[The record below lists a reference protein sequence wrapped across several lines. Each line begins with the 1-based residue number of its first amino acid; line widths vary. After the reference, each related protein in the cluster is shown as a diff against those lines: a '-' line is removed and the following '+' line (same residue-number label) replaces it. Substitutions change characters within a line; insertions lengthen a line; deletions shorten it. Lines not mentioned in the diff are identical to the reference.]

1 MDHPSKEWKDET
13 DYPTKLKE
21 DRRCFIYKDI
31 KFIGL
36 NENDKFDFY
45 KCFRWE
51 FNRTRIYLGQ
61 VFQHNKKEFP
71 FYHEGFPSNSY
82 LSYSLEERNEWKIL
96 ENLSEIEDSDTLS
109 KDFVGTNY
117 VSEILGSKIPS
128 TAVDITLEISPDL
141 NMKDLKNFFLDNLVK
156 IKKKIDD
163 RKNDMIADGYIFPEP
178 KNFRHIARL
187 KSKLKVLGCYRLYSC
202 VGLAW
207 SSVAKE
213 YELSEKASERR
224 FRSDCKKLLP
234 GLPFD

>member
-21 DRRCFIYKDI
+21 DRRCFIDKDI

-61 VFQHNKKEFP
+61 VFQYNERNFHFTTKAFLRRV
-71 FYHEGFPSNSY
+71 F

-96 ENLSEIEDSDTLS
+96 ENLSEIEESDSLS

-117 VSEILGSKIPS
+117 VSEIFGSKIPS
-128 TAVDITLEISPDL
+128 TAVDITLEVSDL
-141 NMKDLKNFFLDNLVK
+141 NMKGLKNFFLNNLVK
-156 IKKKIDD
+156 IKK
-163 RKNDMIADGYIFPEP
+163 R
-178 KNFRHIARL
+178 
-187 KSKLKVLGCYRLYSC
+187 
-202 VGLAW
+202 
-207 SSVAKE
+207 
-213 YELSEKASERR
+213 
-224 FRSDCKKLLP
+224 
-234 GLPFD
+234 